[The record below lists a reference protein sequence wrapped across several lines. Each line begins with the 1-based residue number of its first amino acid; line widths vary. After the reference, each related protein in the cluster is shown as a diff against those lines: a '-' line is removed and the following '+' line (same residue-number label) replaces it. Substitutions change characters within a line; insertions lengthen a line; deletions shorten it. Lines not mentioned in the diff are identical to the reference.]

1 MGSSKVY
8 TPSREVE
15 RVLDA
20 LREEFLTYTGRST
33 KIGEALSKFKGQCM
47 VNGLEID
54 YHLQDNETHIKL
66 EIILR

>member
-1 MGSSKVY
+1 MGSSKVC

-20 LREEFLTYTGRST
+20 LRKEFLKNDGGSN
-33 KIGEALSKFKGQCM
+33 KIGEALKKFKGQCM

-54 YHLQDNETHIKL
+54 YHLQDNETYIKL